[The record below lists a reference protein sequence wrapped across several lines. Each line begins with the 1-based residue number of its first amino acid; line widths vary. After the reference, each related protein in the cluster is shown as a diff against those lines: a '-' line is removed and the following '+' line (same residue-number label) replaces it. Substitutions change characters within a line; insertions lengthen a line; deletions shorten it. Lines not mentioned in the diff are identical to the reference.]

1 MSLIEK
7 IVDLVEGSSHQDGQ
21 IIDIHAI
28 EDGPLKIRVPTGWRD
43 TDLKKVP
50 SEWLND
56 MLLVID
62 KNWSNNLANRGTIS
76 CTVDMN
82 SCRLRCTAFRERG
95 GTKRGLVMRKVP
107 YQPIPLDKLGLP
119 VQIMKLVAQMR
130 GLILI
135 TGQTGAGKTTSIA
148 SLLTHINESCRN
160 HIITIEDPIEYEL
173 FDKQSIV
180 TQREVPTDIP
190 SFANGIHDAMRQSPD
205 VIFVSEIRDADTAE
219 TVLRASESGH
229 LVLATLH
236 ASSAIGAIQK
246 LLSFFP
252 SNEWDG
258 RLSTIANN
266 LLMAVY
272 QTLIPTADGKCF
284 TMAAEYLCNHNQQI
298 ANNLLHRDR
307 WPQVVEYAKRSED
320 RVSRL
325 LNASIMDLLISKT
338 ISSSAAIQASNNRID
353 LRDKMQ
359 AAQIPMVDASR
370 ERESALAR

>member
-7 IVDLVEGSSHQDGQ
+7 IVDLVEDTTMPDGQ
-21 IIDIHAI
+21 IIDLHVI

-43 TDLKKVP
+43 TELKKVP
-50 SEWLND
+50 AEWLND

-62 KNWSNNLANRGTIS
+62 KNWSNNLATRGTIS

-82 SCRLRCTAFRERG
+82 SCRLRCTAFKERSG
-95 GTKRGLVMRKVP
+95 RKRGLVMRKVP
-107 YQPIPLDKLGLP
+107 YQPISLEKLGLP
-119 VQIMKLVAQMR
+119 IQIMKLVAQMR
-130 GLILI
+130 GLVLV

-148 SLLTHINESCRN
+148 SLLTHINEAYRN
-160 HIITIEDPIEYEL
+160 HIITIEDPIEYEI
-173 FDKQSIV
+173 FDQQSIV

-190 SFANGIHDAMRQSPD
+190 SFAHGIHDAMRQSPD

-272 QTLIPTADGKCF
+272 QTLIPTADGMRF
-284 TMAAEYLCNHNQQI
+284 AMAAEYLCNHNQQI

-307 WPQVVEYAKRSED
+307 WPQAVEYAKRSED

-325 LNASIMDLLISKT
+325 LNASIMELLLSKT
-338 ISSSAAIQASNNRID
+338 IAPSAAIQASNNRID

-359 AAQIPMVDASR
+359 AAQISLLDQTR
-370 ERESALAR
+370 EREVALSR